1 MIGEFF
7 LNIIFGL
14 VTGFFSLMPDITWSV
29 DTSAFTYFLSI
40 LKVAGYMFPWSTV
53 VAIAGLVLGLSIFR
67 VVIAFIKAIWD
78 LLPFA

>member
-1 MIGEFF
+1 
-7 LNIIFGL
+7 
-14 VTGFFSLMPDITWSV
+14 MPDITWSV
-29 DTSAFTYFLSI
+29 DTSAFIYFLSI

-53 VAIAGLVLGLSIFR
+53 VAIAGLILGLSIFR